1 MFSLC
6 HYLDTCLQNR
16 NCYYWTDVDDE
27 DIVMIV
33 DDAAD
38 DSIDLSNQTCQH
50 TRVTVSAF
58 KSNVTLILAT
68 ND

>member
-38 DSIDLSNQTCQH
+38 DSIDLSN
-50 TRVTVSAF
+50 
-58 KSNVTLILAT
+58 
-68 ND
+68 